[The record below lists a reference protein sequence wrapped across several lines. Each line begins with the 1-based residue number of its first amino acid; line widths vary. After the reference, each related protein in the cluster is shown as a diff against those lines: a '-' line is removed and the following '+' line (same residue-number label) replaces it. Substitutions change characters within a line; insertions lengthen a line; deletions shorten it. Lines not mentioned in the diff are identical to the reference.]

1 MESYII
7 IPAEIRADQNLKP
20 LDKLLLGE
28 ILTLSQKHGY
38 CWASNAYLAKTY
50 AVSRR
55 SIIRSLKILSDG
67 GYVKIQYEY
76 GNLDTHRTI
85 IPTIGGCD
93 SLAQGVTH
101 SHRGCD
107 SQAQGGVTNSHPNNT
122 SANNT
127 RINSERVSLEQ
138 AEKFFVSKKK
148 SKHDAKDFFDHMESK
163 NWSYKGEPIKNWE
176 AFATAWIK
184 NIKPEPKLKAL
195 Q

>member
-20 LDKLLLGE
+20 LDKLLLGG

-127 RINSERVSLEQ
+127 RINSKRVSLEQ
-138 AEKFFVSKKK
+138 VQAFFSECGK
-148 SKHDAKDFFDHMESK
+148 SSYQAKEFFDQMESK
-163 NWSYKGEPIKNWE
+163 NWTYKDEPINNWK

-184 NIKPEPKLKAL
+184 KIKPEPKLKAL
-195 Q
+195 K